1 MSGQVWVPGIG
12 GGGAPPPSVEEFL
25 KSVHAQIQSFAVKCQ
40 CERAVVEVLLH
51 DGRRL
56 RLRSFSSEPG
66 FGWITL
72 HPVAEDGGDGSEEE
86 DTDAPI
92 DEALMLPLQ
101 SIVRI
106 VMRRPDDEEPP
117 RFGFVSPELA
127 ADGAAADRAAADGAE
142 T

>member
-1 MSGQVWVPGIG
+1 MSSQVWVPGG
-12 GGGAPPPSVEEFL
+12 AGGAPPPSVDDFL
-25 KSVHAQIQSFAVKCQ
+25 KGVHAQIQKFAEECK

-56 RLRSFSSEPG
+56 RLRSFSSTPG

-72 HPVAEDGGDGSEEE
+72 HPIAEDGGEGTESES
-86 DTDAPI
+86 TDAPV

-106 VMRRPDDEEPP
+106 VMRRPDEEEPQ
-117 RFGFVSPELA
+117 RFGFVPPETV
-127 ADGAAADRAAADGAE
+127 ADEDDGE
-142 T
+142 PR

>member
-1 MSGQVWVPGIG
+1 MSSQVWVPG
-12 GGGAPPPSVEEFL
+12 GAAGAPPSVEDFL
-25 KSVHAQIQSFAVKCQ
+25 KGVHAQIQKFAEDCK

-56 RLRSFSSEPG
+56 RLRSFSSQPG

-72 HPVAEDGGDGSEEE
+72 HPIAEDGGEG
-86 DTDAPI
+86 TDAESSDDPV

-106 VMRRPDDEEPP
+106 VMRRPDDEEPQ
-117 RFGFVSPELA
+117 RFGFVPPEPV
-127 ADGAAADRAAADGAE
+127 DSDE
-142 T
+142 TDE